1 MNPFGELII
10 IALIAISFSFIGYL
24 AGKNDAHKEYC
35 SLKGAIYV
43 QGSDGWICLKGEK
56 L

>member
-1 MNPFGELII
+1 MNPVGEIVIIVI
-10 IALIAISFSFIGYL
+10 IAIGFSFIGYL

-35 SLKGAIYV
+35 TSKGAIYV
-43 QGSDGWICLKGEK
+43 QDSNSWLCIKGEK